1 MRSTGTSR
9 NSSCPCGSGKR
20 FKHCCGAQQSASPD
34 ATSMLWDI
42 MASALAHQ
50 KSGRRVEAEALYQE
64 ALAIQPDQPDC
75 LHMLGV
81 IYLETGRTY
90 EAFDAIYRA
99 LSLTG
104 WHIEAMRHNMGLVLA
119 RLLAGDDAAH
129 DMRRQYLEYC
139 QQRDAKRIDTDPLVS
154 IVIPSYNHGRWIQ
167 QALES
172 VYAQTYRNLELI
184 VIDDGSADGS
194 VEIIHEHLAACPF
207 PYRFIARENR
217 GAHATIN
224 EGVAL
229 AAGEY
234 VNVLNSDDWFPSNRI
249 SAMVE
254 GIARREADW
263 GFGEVSFVDG
273 TGKSINP
280 AENPRVF
287 EFTKS
292 MKQRFKWETLG
303 AALLDFNHLISTG
316 NLFVRKSF
324 FDELN
329 GFRDYRYNHDW
340 DFCLRATLRSEPVF
354 VPGSAY
360 VYRLHES
367 NTITETSTNQ
377 RPAEE
382 AAELFSR
389 YISMVMDDFEPS
401 NRYAP
406 SPKIWGSRFF
416 HWLIQAGNA
425 KLLPIEI
432 LQESADF
439 IRNSLL
445 WGPSSS
451 TLEMTGIE
459 RENKANAIKADIEL
473 ADIPADFD
481 PTIYL
486 SLNPDI
492 AAAGLDATTHY
503 IEHGRQ
509 EGRPYNKKTGQ
520 SDIPDEFDP
529 IAYLKLNPDVA
540 AAGVDATTHYIEH
553 GRQEGRPYS
562 LDAIHIPANNDT
574 IANRETILLVS
585 HEASR
590 TGAPILCINLAQ
602 AFVKRYKVVI
612 LLLGGGPLT
621 DAFKNTGAIV
631 ITSPNLKGN
640 HALAAAAI
648 NHLCGNFKFTFAL
661 VNSIESRV
669 VLSSL
674 TNNFVPTISLIHEFS
689 SNTRPRD
696 AFLECFFWSTK
707 IIFSTKITS
716 ENARFENRALKD
728 CPSEIFPQG
737 HCISPSND
745 CQEEE
750 IQGEYDRLHR
760 QFGLNERNTRPLVIL
775 GAGSVQLR
783 KGVEL
788 FIDCASAVVKSL
800 DGIRCRFVWV
810 GKGYN
815 PEIDTGYSVYL
826 HDQIHRSGL
835 QDHVFIVDE
844 TFIMEAAYQAAD
856 ILLISSRLD
865 PLPNVAIDALVYGL
879 PVLCFDK
886 ATGIAEIL
894 NDWGLKDLCVAEYLN
909 TADMATKILAMAK
922 SPDLRNQVGET
933 CREMAK
939 RYFSFEKYASQLDKS
954 ARSVCAFTADE
965 KLEALDILNSN
976 ILRHDFLCAPH
987 TNATTEQISITFVRA
1002 WKKGF
1007 WRRKPF
1013 PGFHPGIYLEQHG
1026 VAHPGTDPLA
1036 DYLRSG
1042 LPEGSWNYPVISTD
1056 QPRANALP
1064 ACNRIALHIHV
1075 YYPELLPEIVSRLS
1089 RNRIRPDLF
1098 VSVTRED
1105 TRSLVA
1111 DHLSSY
1117 RGKVVEVQMTP
1128 NRGRDIGPFLTEFL
1142 PKFLKYY
1149 DFVGHIHTKKSV
1161 DVADARLG
1169 RIWYRFLLENL
1180 LGGESGAMMDHILNH
1195 MNGDTSIGIVF
1206 PDDPNVLQWDEN
1218 RAIADTLA
1226 HRIGLG
1232 QLPDHFNFPVG
1243 TMFWARTAAL
1253 IPLTNLNLGWEDYP
1267 EEPVPYDGTMLHA
1280 LERLFG
1286 LVVEAGGFRYAVT
1299 NVKGIT
1305 R

>member
-1 MRSTGTSR
+1 
-9 NSSCPCGSGKR
+9 
-20 FKHCCGAQQSASPD
+20 
-34 ATSMLWDI
+34 MLWDI

-280 AENPRVF
+280 TENPRVF
-287 EFTKS
+287 EFKKS

-451 TLEMTGIE
+451 TLEMTGTE
-459 RENKANAIKADIEL
+459 GENKANAIKADIEL

-509 EGRPYNKKTGQ
+509 EGRPY
-520 SDIPDEFDP
+520 
-529 IAYLKLNPDVA
+529 
-540 AAGVDATTHYIEH
+540 
-553 GRQEGRPYS
+553 S

-590 TGAPILCINLAQ
+590 TGAPILCLNLAK
-602 AFVKRYKVVI
+602 ALVERYDVVV

-621 DAFKNTGAIV
+621 DAFKHTGATV
-631 ITSPNLKGN
+631 VTSSNLKGN
-640 HALAAAAI
+640 RTLATVAI
-648 NHLCGNFKFTFAL
+648 TQLCQRFHFTFAL
-661 VNSIESRV
+661 VNSIESRA
-669 VLSSL
+669 VLSPLSS
-674 TNNFVPTISLIHEFS
+674 NFVPTISLIHEFAAY
-689 SNTRPRD
+689 TRPRD
-696 AFLECFFWSTK
+696 AFIEAILWSSS
-707 IIFSTKITS
+707 IIFSTAITK
-716 ENARFENRALKD
+716 ENAISQHSNLGEWSASIL
-728 CPSEIFPQG
+728 PQG
-737 HCISPSND
+737 RCIAALED
-745 CQEEE
+745 LDEEQVRTE
-750 IQGEYDRLHR
+750 CKRLRH
-760 QFGLNERNTRPLVIL
+760 LMRPIPAAEDSVIIL
-775 GAGSVQLR
+775 GAGTVQLR

-788 FIDCASAVVKSL
+788 FIECAAQVVKSPQ
-800 DGIRCRFVWV
+800 GKKCRFVWI
-810 GKGYN
+810 GKGYD
-815 PEIDTGYSVYL
+815 PENDVGYSAYL
-826 HDQIHRSGL
+826 EDQIHRSGL
-835 QDHVFIVDE
+835 QEHVLFIDE
-844 TFIMEAAYQAAD
+844 TFAIDAAYEEAD
-856 ILLISSRLD
+856 LLLLSSRLD
-865 PLPNVAIDALVYGL
+865 PLPNVAIDAMAHGV

-886 ATGIAEIL
+886 TTGIAEFL
-894 NDWGLKDLCVAEYLN
+894 SASSLGSHCVAEYLD
-909 TADMATKILAMAK
+909 TADMAKKILALAS
-922 SPDLRNQVGET
+922 SPGLR
-933 CREMAK
+933 K
-939 RYFSFEKYASQLDKS
+939 RIGDRCLEASATYFSMRRYVSCLEDIAHGSFHGTQQEKEDSLTILDSGIFRSDFFRPLHSQGDS
-954 ARSVCAFTADE
+954 A
-965 KLEALDILNSN
+965 
-976 ILRHDFLCAPH
+976 
-987 TNATTEQISITFVRA
+987 EQDVRAYVRA
-1002 WKKGF
+1002 WASGIS
-1007 WRRKPF
+1007 RRKPA
-1013 PGFHPGIYLEQHG
+1013 PGFHPGIYREQHG
-1026 VAHPGTDPLA
+1026 VAHPGADPFA
-1036 DYLRSG
+1036 DYLRAE
-1042 LPEGSWNYPVISTD
+1042 LPEGSWNYPVIPAE
-1056 QPRANALP
+1056 QPREKSLP
-1064 ACNRIALHIHV
+1064 ASSQIALHIHA

-1098 VSVTRED
+1098 VSVARED
-1105 TRSLVA
+1105 VRSLVV

-1117 RGKVVEVQMTP
+1117 RGKVMEIQVTP
-1128 NRGRDIGPFLTEFL
+1128 NRGRDIGPLVTEFL
-1142 PKFLKYY
+1142 PRLLKHY

-1161 DVADARLG
+1161 SVTDASMG
-1169 RIWYRFLLENL
+1169 KHWNRFLLENL
-1180 LGGESGAMMDHILNH
+1180 LGGQSPVMADCILSHMMEDPSLGMAFPEDPYIVGWGANR
-1195 MNGDTSIGIVF
+1195 SIA
-1206 PDDPNVLQWDEN
+1206 E
-1218 RAIADTLA
+1218 TLA
-1226 HRIGLG
+1226 ARMGLG
-1232 QLPDHFNFPVG
+1232 QLPGHFNFPVG

-1253 IPLTNLNLGWEDYP
+1253 MPLTNLNLGWEDYP

-1286 LVVEAGGFRYAVT
+1286 LVVESAGFRYAVT